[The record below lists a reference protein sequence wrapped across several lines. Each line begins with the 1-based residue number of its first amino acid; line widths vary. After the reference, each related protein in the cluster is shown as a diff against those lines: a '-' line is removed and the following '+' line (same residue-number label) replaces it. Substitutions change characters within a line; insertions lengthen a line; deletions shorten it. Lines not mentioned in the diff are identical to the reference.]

1 MKTVSLFVILSV
13 LFCTN
18 KLQAQ
23 FDATL
28 PIFTSD
34 NMQSLQGIK
43 QKVGTSVYEWIRPA
57 ANNATLS
64 KYIGAMA
71 VNPSNLS
78 QVFFVDNSS
87 VPKLYTFNKNTST
100 ETNTTQTFLG
110 ATQGSNGGAV
120 LPVIESESAL
130 GINMMTLRSS
140 DNKGFAISKDNK
152 LFTFST
158 ISPYTIN
165 SIAPVIA
172 DEPGNAISFAS
183 VKGGGLMTNTNNNL
197 TALVNVLQADLTYKY
212 YFFQIDPATAKAK
225 FIKETFMNF
234 NGFDDPTMFLSGVGV
249 TNDGSIFNSLYNGN
263 ESSLYKYNSITN
275 SFNVNLATG
284 NQAIGDVSG
293 AGKVT
298 TSSNLVLAINFSD
311 VTGIFNAKEKTTTI
325 NWSVFS
331 DEAISKYNVES
342 SVDGINF
349 KTVATQLPAGQNGQF
364 KYRQLVNVAN
374 NGITYYRIAAVRIN
388 NTIKYSAIATVD
400 ETNNIKTTITT
411 YPNPTTDVIN
421 IKLSESKIVEQINI
435 LDIKGSAVVQVK
447 TGDIPITNKQIN
459 LNQYN
464 LRAGQYYVQ
473 VLFADKQKQ
482 TTAFSIQR

>member
-1 MKTVSLFVILSV
+1 MKSVTLFAMLSA

-18 KLQAQ
+18 TVQAQ
-23 FDATL
+23 YDASL

-34 NMQSLQGIK
+34 NIQSLQGIK
-43 QKVGTSVYEWIRPA
+43 QKVGTTVFEWVRPA
-57 ANNATLS
+57 ASNTTLS

-100 ETNTTQTFLG
+100 ETNTSQTFMG
-110 ATQGSNGGAV
+110 ASQGSNGSAT
-120 LPVIESESAL
+120 LPIIESESAL
-130 GINMMTLRSS
+130 GINMMTIRSN

-158 ISPYTIN
+158 VSPYLIN
-165 SIAPVIA
+165 SVAPVIA
-172 DEPGNAISFAS
+172 DEPGNAVSFAS
-183 VKGGGLMTNTNNNL
+183 AKGGGLMTNTNNNL
-197 TALVNVLQADLTYKY
+197 TALVNVLQVDLTYKY

-263 ESSLYKYNSITN
+263 ESSLYKYNSTTN

-293 AGKVT
+293 AGKVLT
-298 TSSNLVLAINFSD
+298 GSNLVLAINFSD
-311 VTGIFNAKEKTTTI
+311 VTGLFNGKEKTTAI

-349 KTVATQLPAGQNGQF
+349 KTVATQLPIAQNGQY
-364 KYRQLVNVAN
+364 KYKQTVSVTN
-374 NGITYYRIAAVRIN
+374 NGITYYRIAAVRVN
-388 NTIKYSAIATVD
+388 NTIKYSAIITVD
-400 ETNNIKTTITT
+400 ETNNIKTSIST
-411 YPNPTTDVIN
+411 YPNPTTDFLNV
-421 IKLSESKIVEQINI
+421 KLSESKVIEQINI
-435 LDIKGSAVVQVK
+435 LDSKGVNVGQIR
-447 TGDIPITNKQIN
+447 TGDMPIANKQIS

-464 LRAGQYYVQ
+464 LKSGQYYLQ
-473 VLFADKQKQ
+473 VYFADKQKQ
-482 TTAFSIQR
+482 TTAFSVQR